1 MRTIAIVTG
10 ITSPLGQGL
19 AKRLIEDRF
28 HVIGVTRREDA
39 TPASL
44 GVHDRVVC
52 DLTDA
57 DSLQVAREQLARSCV
72 GIDRVWVLHA
82 AGMPVVRALEE
93 LAPEQFEQAMWAN
106 FMGPVALTYGLLP
119 TIRATAGRVLWL
131 GSISGRLCAPL
142 LGSYGPPK
150 AALKSYSS
158 ILDLELA
165 HFGARSI
172 YVELGNVQTGLHSEA
187 ATIGEDFPKASSYA
201 QLYRQVPALAAELQ
215 SKAMPLDTAVDQ
227 IYAALTAATPK
238 SVMLVGR
245 DARMRAALSR
255 IAPSLFGR
263 IMRRKLGW
271 LPR

>member
-1 MRTIAIVTG
+1 MRAIAIVTG
-10 ITSPLGQGL
+10 ITSPLGREL

-44 GVHDRVVC
+44 GVHDHVVC
-52 DLTDA
+52 DLADA
-57 DSLQVAREQLARSCV
+57 DSLQVARDLLARAGNSV
-72 GIDRVWVLHA
+72 HRLWVVHA

-93 LAPEQFEQAMWAN
+93 LPPERFEQAMWTN
-106 FMGPVALTYGLLP
+106 FMGPVTLTHGLLP
-119 TIRATAGRVLWL
+119 TIRATAGRILWL

-150 AALKSYSS
+150 AALKSYSNV
-158 ILDLELA
+158 LDLELA

>member
-1 MRTIAIVTG
+1 MRAIAIVTG

-44 GVHDRVVC
+44 GVHDHVVC
-52 DLTDA
+52 DLADA
-57 DSLQVAREQLARSCV
+57 DSLQFARDLLARAGNSV
-72 GIDRVWVLHA
+72 HRLWVVHA

-93 LAPEQFEQAMWAN
+93 LPPERFEQAMWTN
-106 FMGPVALTYGLLP
+106 FMGPVTLTHGLLP
-119 TIRATAGRVLWL
+119 TIRATAGRILWL

-172 YVELGNVQTGLHSEA
+172 DIELDNAQTGLH
-187 ATIGEDFPKASSYA
+187 TKASA
-201 QLYRQVPALAAELQ
+201 YRDGFPEPSCYRSHACHPQPSCTISPSSSHSWKARLAA
-215 SKAMPLDTAVDQ
+215 A
-227 IYAALTAATPK
+227 
-238 SVMLVGR
+238 
-245 DARMRAALSR
+245 
-255 IAPSLFGR
+255 
-263 IMRRKLGW
+263 
-271 LPR
+271 